1 MEKIIRLISKVTPI
15 QSRIVIEYISY
26 LFMQIIYAA
35 KHVKRIDLELI

>member
-15 QSRIVIEYISY
+15 HSNCHRIHK

-35 KHVKRIDLELI
+35 KRVKRIDLELI